1 MQKGFMQVAA
11 WFEVAPEKLAGIK
24 HESIVVADVYNNVK
38 LLRATVACDCYV
50 RVRCVRSGMQHTRH
64 FRRRLKHH
72 SVSHWQ
78 LLPRHSIFWHRAKT
92 NTHRFSQRD
101 DYNSIDLSH
110 LRQVQLTNFNATTLI
125 YVSGFIYTIYSAVP
139 KPVSVK
145 GHNIPTKFAVDT
157 FPVAEMTFKSHSTS
171 SAVSWFDWVHMTCC

>member
-101 DYNSIDLSH
+101 DYNSVTS
-110 LRQVQLTNFNATTLI
+110 TPSTTDKLQRHDTHI
-125 YVSGFIYTIYSAVP
+125 CFGIYIYYIQCCPEAGVSEGPQHSDKICRGYVSSRW
-139 KPVSVK
+139 
-145 GHNIPTKFAVDT
+145 NDL
-157 FPVAEMTFKSHSTS
+157 
-171 SAVSWFDWVHMTCC
+171 